1 MTHSL
6 RFHLSGVLIDASDSS
21 LESKKVIHR
30 SIAPYQCS
38 IIGYTSDKRQLA
50 ALQDLAEF
58 LRLILQKFPIS
69 IVTPRV
75 LNTNKT
81 PLNSQYSIMD
91 NIGVPYIVH
100 FDEESLHNGI
110 IKLRNRDTTST
121 ELIHISD
128 LPEQL
133 ANYLKS

>member
-1 MTHSL
+1 ML
-6 RFHLSGVLIDASDSS
+6 DASASS
-21 LESKKVIHR
+21 IESKKVIHR

-38 IIGYTSDKRQLA
+38 IIGYSSDNRQLS

-69 IVTPRV
+69 IVTPRIF
-75 LNTNKT
+75 NTNET

-100 FDEESLHNGI
+100 FDEESLQSGI

-121 ELIHISD
+121 EFVHISD